1 MKQSCVLIFTLFW
14 GLRIWGV
21 RGGNKL
27 MDLGTEQTKRIG
39 TLEHSAANPNVLNSA
54 MNRLRNDHGIEIR
67 TNAKEKDKTP
77 TADDSR
83 FFYTGID
90 WTINLLPSIILIKLA
105 FLGGWVCSS

>member
-1 MKQSCVLIFTLFW
+1 
-14 GLRIWGV
+14 
-21 RGGNKL
+21 

-54 MNRLRNDHGIEIR
+54 MNRLRNDHGIDVR

>member
-1 MKQSCVLIFTLFW
+1 MY
-14 GLRIWGV
+14 
-21 RGGNKL
+21 
-27 MDLGTEQTKRIG
+27 LGTEQTKRIG

-54 MNRLRNDHGIEIR
+54 MNRLRNDHGIDVR

-105 FLGGWVCSS
+105 FLRGWV